1 MQCHLP
7 VLCMTTAHLLHKLYA
22 GCWSV
27 CACRCSRCAWLLCE
41 LDTVCRHT
49 HGDIEGRNSSSH
61 PYCLHTT
68 PHTNLQGVPAKQLLV
83 LTFSRRAQGEFAAR
97 LRQRVPGGEDAT
109 VSTFHA
115 WSWQLVRRHWREAGY
130 ARQPAVAAAE
140 EQQSAGDGAAPKEVI
155 TEEEVQKAV
164 EDAVAAQLQ
173 VRCVSWFQV
182 C

>member
-27 CACRCSRCAWLLCE
+27 CALRCSRCAWLLCE

-83 LTFSRRAQGEFAAR
+83 LTFSQRAQGEFAAR

-140 EQQSAGDGAAPKEVI
+140 EQLLSVMRDCL
-155 TEEEVQKAV
+155 T
-164 EDAVAAQLQ
+164 
-173 VRCVSWFQV
+173 
-182 C
+182 